1 LGNVPNA
8 LWLAIGTAVLM
19 LAASV
24 AACWCGQW
32 LAVWRRRL
40 RDRRRRDAL
49 RDAEDG
55 AVFTLNLVY
64 NRSHLNTPLPSLRE
78 LDPDG
83 TQPDASDPV
92 AVVAGAALPLSEATP
107 TRTFTVLG
115 ASPQRQPLLEW

>member
-1 LGNVPNA
+1 M
-8 LWLAIGTAVLM
+8 GTAVLM
-19 LAASV
+19 LMAAV

-32 LAVWRRRL
+32 LALWRRRL

-64 NRSHLNTPLPSLRE
+64 NRSQLNTPMPSLRE
-78 LDPDG
+78 IIDIDCTRTP
-83 TQPDASDPV
+83 PDASDPV
-92 AVVAGAALPLSEATP
+92 AVFPAAALPLPDATP

-115 ASPQRQPLLEW
+115 ASPHRQPLLHW